1 MKLLFENWRKYIAE
15 EKELI
20 QEFKQ
25 ADKEALMVD
34 SDRFTI
40 SYEIEILSNKS
51 ATLDGGESERP
62 TLEEYAGSYLDDHY
76 FSEDAGERDYEGFVE
91 YSLLHEYDATGDG
104 LVDLYVTDEITS
116 KLGYPPDEAASNQIV
131 KFEIS
136 VRVSDD
142 GRKLYDAAIESI
154 SRDGSPEANAFIELL
169 LNTPAIK
176 EELAEFTEMKATQLG
191 LDLDPE
197 EETDKIIHILSGVD
211 NAELFRRYVFDLK
224 ADISGFPSLYREG
237 TLISLEDFFEEIAL
251 SDELSDALFDVDSLL
266 EGEILELD
274 TKWAVMNDA
283 WNLSQNFKESS
294 SVHLKEIASM
304 VESAAETHMNE
315 NAEEEYANYQSD
327 PIGYLTEMGFE
338 VEERYE
344 AEHGPIYDE
353 YGDEEFDEG
362 NMEGLM
368 RRYLPNFMNK
378 YAHQLNYKPDPSLNP
393 EPHVEF
399 SMENPPYI
407 KGLQEALDFLE
418 LFFEDF
424 EKQDNFYMDGRTGL
438 HTNVG
443 YLEDEGELN
452 KNYNLM
458 KALLFLNRDF
468 ATKGFESRRGSSWA
482 GSVKRIAIEEITTQ
496 ISREIAG
503 EYKDQ
508 ESISPTGIST
518 IIKNFVAKDFDK
530 LDKTLSNVI
539 EYSVRH
545 HGGKNLGFNIKYIDN
560 RGYVEFRYPGSGTLN
575 YEIMKNTTL
584 YYAHIIKV
592 ATDPEYKKSEYIKK
606 LIGFINNLKHVE
618 YEKITSYDEI
628 KALKRGKLLILPAT
642 QEVTIDVMDHR
653 EHLFELYKYLT
664 SETEREMQWPMQGGS
679 FSVLIDQR
687 DLWPSYFV
695 YKGLNAK
702 AKSVILEHITWTPG
716 QNPHYM
722 IAEVEKPMIFFE
734 RQMKEQ
740 AKSGAGIKN
749 AAVEKLILG
758 MHDVLRKKGQISF
771 DEVEEYRKESQDIWD
786 LRDKL
791 RTIKYNLEHGYS
803 WQISAEDEK
812 LHGKYAGIVLSS
824 PPSPEQQE
832 LRQMLR
838 KRRVADD
845 SAESSSSQHSDTG
858 TDHDWHGSPLTFDEG
873 LSESWF
879 SKKLSAKSKE
889 EEGVSL
895 QDLQEDIDFSAL
907 QLKDTL
913 EPNLWQND
921 ELNSQ
926 IREKLKEIALDFWE
940 KTELTDID
948 IIDII
953 VTGSTANYNWTK
965 YSDIDLHIIINLA
978 QVDDN
983 VGLVNR
989 FFRYMSSSWNRMHK
1003 IMIKGHEVEIYVQ
1016 DVNEIHA
1023 STGMYSVL
1031 NGYWTVKPSKTKV
1044 QLDKEAI
1051 RRKAEVMMV
1060 KVDAAEKMYAAGQ
1073 YQEAHETAVEI
1084 KEKIRNMRRCG
1095 LTDGGE
1101 FSAENLA
1108 FKVLRRNG
1116 YLAKLSELKNDAYDK
1131 TMSLD
1136 GVHSSSIK
1144 IKIGG

>member
-1 MKLLFENWRKYIAE
+1 
-15 EKELI
+15 
-20 QEFKQ
+20 
-25 ADKEALMVD
+25 
-34 SDRFTI
+34 
-40 SYEIEILSNKS
+40 
-51 ATLDGGESERP
+51 ERW
-62 TLEEYAGSYLDDHY
+62 EEY
-76 FSEDAGERDYEGFVE
+76 R
-91 YSLLHEYDATGDG
+91 
-104 LVDLYVTDEITS
+104 
-116 KLGYPPDEAASNQIV
+116 
-131 KFEIS
+131 
-136 VRVSDD
+136 
-142 GRKLYDAAIESI
+142 
-154 SRDGSPEANAFIELL
+154 
-169 LNTPAIK
+169 
-176 EELAEFTEMKATQLG
+176 
-191 LDLDPE
+191 
-197 EETDKIIHILSGVD
+197 
-211 NAELFRRYVFDLK
+211 
-224 ADISGFPSLYREG
+224 
-237 TLISLEDFFEEIAL
+237 
-251 SDELSDALFDVDSLL
+251 
-266 EGEILELD
+266 
-274 TKWAVMNDA
+274 
-283 WNLSQNFKESS
+283 
-294 SVHLKEIASM
+294 
-304 VESAAETHMNE
+304 
-315 NAEEEYANYQSD
+315 SD
-327 PIGYLTEMGFE
+327 PIGYLHDMGFGIE
-338 VEERYE
+338 YQYEEEY
-344 AEHGPIYDE
+344 GPIYDE
-353 YGDEEFDEG
+353 YGDEEFDESS
-362 NMEGLM
+362 MIGLM
-368 RRYLPNFMNK
+368 QRYLPNFMNK
-378 YAHQLNYKPDPSLNP
+378 YAHQLDYAPDPSLSP
-393 EPHVEF
+393 DPHVEF
-399 SMENPPYI
+399 SMSLARNPPYI
-407 KGLQEALDFLE
+407 KGLQESLDFLE
-418 LFFEDF
+418 LFFQDY
-424 EKQDNFYMDGRTGL
+424 EKQNNFYMDRRTGL

-443 YLEDEGELN
+443 YLDDEGESN
-452 KNYNLM
+452 KDYNLM

-468 ATKGFESRRGSSWA
+468 ATKGFETRQGSSWA
-482 GSVKRIAIEEITTQ
+482 GPIKQTVIEAITTQ
-496 ISREIAG
+496 ISKEVAR
-503 EYKDQ
+503 YKPSSRPNR
-508 ESISPTGIST
+508 ESILGNFIE
-518 IIKNFVAKDFDK
+518 KNFDI
-530 LDKTLSNVI
+530 LDKTLSDVV
-539 EYSVRH
+539 EYSTRRS
-545 HGGKNLGFNIKYIDN
+545 GAKNLGFNIKYIDS
-560 RGYVEFRYPGSGTLN
+560 RGYVEFRYPGHGNLD
-575 YEIMKNTTL
+575 YEIMKNATL

-592 ATDPEYKKSEYIKK
+592 ATDPEYKKNEYIKK
-606 LIGFINNLKHVE
+606 LIGFINNLKYVE

-628 KALKRGKLLILPAT
+628 KALKRGTLLTLP
-642 QEVTIDVMDHR
+642 VTHDAIDVMDSR
-653 EHLFELYKYLT
+653 ERLFELYKYLT
-664 SETEREMQWPMQGGS
+664 SEAEREIHWPTPSGYDAR
-679 FSVLIDQR
+679 IDQR

-695 YKGLNAK
+695 YKGINTK

-716 QNPHYM
+716 QNPHYV

-734 RQMKEQ
+734 RQMQEQ
-740 AKSGAGIKN
+740 TKTGLGIKN

-771 DEVEEYRKESQDIWD
+771 EEVDEYIKESHDIWD

-791 RTIKYNLEHGYS
+791 KTIKFNLEQGYS
-803 WQISAEDEK
+803 WAVSAEDEK
-812 LHGKYAGIVLSS
+812 LAEKYADIVLSS
-824 PPSPEQQE
+824 PPSSEQQE

-845 SAESSSSQHSDTG
+845 THE
-858 TDHDWHGSPLTFDEG
+858 E

-879 SKKLSAKSKE
+879 SKKLPAKPEEFSPEDSAGPILNALLDYENFKELVRKYMRNINKASTESEITELVRDFDEGYSKNHSAPSHKIHQLKLGKVATYLDHYERTVGHWKDDKSPQTVDDLLDLFARTFDDWPKQIRAEAPRGSLTLSDFEGGELSVAPE

-940 KTELTDID
+940 KTELKNID

-953 VTGSTANYNWTK
+953 VTGSIANYNWTK

-1016 DVNEIHA
+1016 DANEIHA

-1051 RRKAEVMMV
+1051 SRKAEVMME